1 RDLAL
6 KQNSSRAAAPRR
18 RLRSYRRFS
27 ACARRC
33 ETATCRPPSSHRHIT
48 AMLIIAFIYSGG
60 LPICRLHRR
69 LARHLDGYWAPT
81 RRPRLRADVHPAR
94 RRSVDRLSDDRGAHP
109 TLVGVVLGL
118 ISPVRSIPLRGIR
131 LRSCRACSASCGA
144 AVTTKDTH
152 RLAIPL
158 RKLRV
163 AQREILPP
171 VVRVQ
176 TALHPWV
183 AYGVMPLFALA
194 QRGCEPDGVPHQE
207 ARNP

>member
-1 RDLAL
+1 MVRDLAL

-33 ETATCRPPSSHRHIT
+33 ETATCRPLSSHRHIT

-94 RRSVDRLSDDRGAHP
+94 RCSVDRLSDDRGAHP

-131 LRSCRACSASCGA
+131 LRSCRACSASCGQPSRQR
-144 AVTTKDTH
+144 T
-152 RLAIPL
+152 RI
-158 RKLRV
+158 V
-163 AQREILPP
+163 APYR
-171 VVRVQ
+171 
-176 TALHPWV
+176 
-183 AYGVMPLFALA
+183 YGSFAL
-194 QRGCEPDGVPHQE
+194 PN
-207 ARNP
+207 ARSCRLWCACKQHFIPG